1 MNKPQYKNKL
11 ARDVYLENRSTA
23 KGTDM
28 IKANHI
34 KTKDITS
41 DMKLFKETK
50 EDSIISTYYNR
61 VEILSG
67 NETQIIML

>member
-1 MNKPQYKNKL
+1 MNKQHRNKK
-11 ARDVYLENRSTA
+11 ARDVYLANRSVA
-23 KGTDM
+23 KGVDM
-28 IKANHI
+28 IKANHV
-34 KTKDITS
+34 KTKDIIS

-50 EDSIISTYYNR
+50 EDSTVSTYYNR

>member
-1 MNKPQYKNKL
+1 MNKQHRNKK
-11 ARDVYLENRSTA
+11 ARDVYLANRSAA
-23 KGTDM
+23 KGIDM
-28 IKANHI
+28 IKANHTE
-34 KTKDITS
+34 TKNITS

-50 EDSIISTYYNR
+50 EDSTVSTYYNR